1 MQTTIDVPGG
11 MFDSTKIV
19 ETVDG
24 FPRGDKAVDAA
35 FFARM
40 MQCFYSDGVVRPAE
54 GFLKVVP
61 GDGMRVQVTAGC
73 GWIGGHMG
81 WVMEPAEAYV
91 EAGHSYLVTLR
102 LHRNEGAFTLNFLED
117 QSAVTRNDT
126 VWELLLAIVTVPGTA
141 VSVTQSMILDKRMDA
156 TVCGAVNSPVTALD
170 AVTYAAE
177 AGTVG
182 GMSGDEL
189 VPKSGCRMTG
199 NLYAHND
206 TTGASAVRN
215 IRYGTVLPDALTDGE
230 IFILLAEEA

>member
-11 MFDSTKIV
+11 MFDSTIIV

-102 LHRNEGAFTLNFLED
+102 LHRTEGAFTLNVLED
-117 QSAVTRNDT
+117 QSTITRSDIL
-126 VWELLLAIVTVPGTA
+126 WELLLAIVTVPEGA
-141 VSVTQSMILDKRMDA
+141 VSVTQAMITDKRMDA
-156 TVCGAVNSPVTALD
+156 TVCGAVNSPVAALESV
-170 AVTYAAE
+170 AYATD

-182 GMSGDEL
+182 GIAGDNL

-206 TTGASAVRN
+206 TTGAPAVRN

>member
-1 MQTTIDVPGG
+1 MQTTINVPGG

-40 MQCFYSDGVVRPAE
+40 MQCFYSDGVVRPAD
-54 GFLKVVP
+54 GFLKVLP

-73 GWIGGHMG
+73 GWIGGYMG
-81 WVMEPAEAYV
+81 WVTEPAEAYV

-102 LHRNEGAFTLNFLED
+102 LHRTDGAFTLNFLED
-117 QSAVTRNDT
+117 QSTITRNDT
-126 VWELLLAIVTVPGTA
+126 IWELLLAIVTVPSEA
-141 VSVTQSMILDKRMDA
+141 VSVTEAMIADKRTDG
-156 TVCGAVNSPVTALD
+156 TVCGAVNSPVDGLD
-170 AVTYAAE
+170 AVSYAAD
-177 AGTVG
+177 AGAIG
-182 GMSGDEL
+182 GIAGENL

-199 NLYAHND
+199 TLYAHND
-206 TTGASAVRN
+206 TTGIPAVRN
-215 IRYGTVLPDALTDGE
+215 IRYGTVLPDTMEDGE

>member
-1 MQTTIDVPGG
+1 MHTTIDVPGG

-40 MQCFYSDGVVRPAE
+40 MQCFYSDGVVRPGD
-54 GFLKVVP
+54 GFLQVTP
-61 GDGMRVQVTAGC
+61 GEGMRIQVNSGC
-73 GWIGGHMG
+73 GWIDGHMG
-81 WVMEPAEAYV
+81 WAAEPVQAYV

-102 LHRNEGAFTLNFLED
+102 LHRTEGAFTLNVLED
-117 QSAVTRNDT
+117 QSALIRNDSI
-126 VWELLLAIVTVPGTA
+126 WELLLAAVTVPADA
-141 VSVTQSMILDKRMDA
+141 VSVTEAMIADKRMDG
-156 TVCGAVNSPVTALD
+156 TVCGAVNSPVAALD
-170 AVTYAAE
+170 AVAYAAD

-182 GMSGDEL
+182 GIAGDNL

-199 NLYAHND
+199 NLYACGD
-206 TTGASAVRN
+206 TTGAPVVRN
-215 IRYGTVLPDALTDGE
+215 IRYGTVLPDALTEGE

>member
-1 MQTTIDVPGG
+1 MHTTIDVPGG

-40 MQCFYSDGVVRPAE
+40 MQCFYSDGVVRPGD
-54 GFLKVVP
+54 GFLRVMP
-61 GDGMRVQVTAGC
+61 GEGMRIQVTPGC
-73 GWIGGHMG
+73 GWIDGHMG
-81 WVMEPAEAYV
+81 WVTEPVQAFV

-102 LHRNEGAFTLNFLED
+102 LHRTEGAFTLDVLED
-117 QSAVTRNDT
+117 QSTVARNDSI
-126 VWELLLAIVTVPGTA
+126 WELLLATVTVPADA
-141 VSVTQSMILDKRMDA
+141 VSVTEAMITDKRMDG
-156 TVCGAVNSPVTALD
+156 TVCGAVNSPVAALD
-170 AVTYAAE
+170 AVAYAAD

-182 GMSGDEL
+182 GVAGDSL

-199 NLYAHND
+199 NLYAHGD
-206 TTGASAVRN
+206 TTGAPVVRN
-215 IRYGTVLPDALTDGE
+215 IRYGTVLPDVLTEGE